1 MIFILFYLLVLGQIG
16 LGVYSLYEGFV
27 WLRMVRGRLGTH
39 AGFYAPTTALICPC
53 KGAERGLEENL
64 MALTRFDF
72 ANYEIYFVLATN
84 LDPAMKIIERVKA
97 ASSRPVHIVIAGPPA
112 DSSEKVHNLMKAVAT
127 LPDSV
132 EVIAFTDSDVRLSK
146 GWLSKLVAPLQDSRI
161 GATTGYRWIIPNG
174 SGSDGFAS
182 ALASAWNASV
192 ATMLGKPQNNFC
204 WGGGTAIR
212 KTTFKDSQVLEAW
225 KGSVSDDF
233 GMTWALENVG
243 KEIVFCPECLAPTL
257 HPWTFDSLLEF
268 TNRQILITRV
278 HSPRRWKLG
287 AIAHISYV
295 VAILYGLY
303 TVLYCIKDVD
313 PWGNLLLLTLA
324 IPLLSA
330 LKGTLRTIAAIE
342 LLPEWRTQLNTWSWV
357 WTALAPVVPVLFTY
371 NFVASLINKKIL
383 WRGIRY
389 ELNGPNETRIVRR

>member
-1 MIFILFYLLVLGQIG
+1 
-16 LGVYSLYEGFV
+16 
-27 WLRMVRGRLGTH
+27 
-39 AGFYAPTTALICPC
+39 
-53 KGAERGLEENL
+53 
-64 MALTRFDF
+64 
-72 ANYEIYFVLATN
+72 
-84 LDPAMKIIERVKA
+84 
-97 ASSRPVHIVIAGPPA
+97 
-112 DSSEKVHNLMKAVAT
+112 
-127 LPDSV
+127 
-132 EVIAFTDSDVRLSK
+132 
-146 GWLSKLVAPLQDSRI
+146 
-161 GATTGYRWIIPNG
+161 
-174 SGSDGFAS
+174 
-182 ALASAWNASV
+182 
-192 ATMLGKPQNNFC
+192 MLGKPVNNFC
-204 WGGGTAIR
+204 WGGGTALR
-212 KTTFKDSQVLEAW
+212 RTTFNDSGVLDAW

-233 GMTWALENVG
+233 GMTYALENVG

-295 VAILYGLY
+295 VTILYGLY

-330 LKGTLRTIAAIE
+330 LKGTLRTIAVTE

-357 WTALAPVVPVLFTY
+357 WTALAPVVPLLFTY

-383 WRGIRY
+383 WRGVRY